1 MEDSGKLIL
10 STGESG
16 NAGSIIMKAGGSELG
31 DHEYQ
36 GASIDIT
43 VSNINNV
50 SLSVCLC
57 RLSVS
62 R

>member
-1 MEDSGKLIL
+1 MSTSRMEDSGKLIL

-43 VSNINNV
+43 VSNNMKNV
-50 SLSVCLC
+50 SLSMYL
-57 RLSVS
+57 
-62 R
+62 

>member
-1 MEDSGKLIL
+1 MEESGNLML

-43 VSNINNV
+43 VSNNMKNV
-50 SLSVCLC
+50 SLSMYL
-57 RLSVS
+57 
-62 R
+62 

>member
-1 MEDSGKLIL
+1 MSTSRMEDSGKLIL

-43 VSNINNV
+43 VSNNMKNV
-50 SLSVCLC
+50 SLSMSL
-57 RLSVS
+57 
-62 R
+62 

>member
-1 MEDSGKLIL
+1 MEDSGQLIL

-50 SLSVCLC
+50 SLSVCVC
-57 RLSVS
+57 ELSDS

>member
-1 MEDSGKLIL
+1 MEESGQLIL

-31 DHEYQ
+31 NHEYQ

-43 VSNINNV
+43 VSNIKNVV
-50 SLSVCLC
+50 SLSMCL
-57 RLSVS
+57 
-62 R
+62 

>member
-43 VSNINNV
+43 VSEIKNV
-50 SLSVCLC
+50 SLSMSL
-57 RLSVS
+57 
-62 R
+62 